1 MVANDRRFALVLG
14 GILLAAILILMGL
27 IGRLSLRAEE
37 HRPRPSGFVLP
48 QKHKSTLTRSEQRGR
63 VLYEYYCALCHG
75 KRGAADGF
83 NSFTLSKLPKKH
95 TDATYMATLSDTQ
108 IQLIIRE
115 GGAALGL
122 SPESPPWGGVL
133 ADREILDLTAF
144 IRTLSR
150 AGGEG
155 KSHDAMGL

>member
-1 MVANDRRFALVLG
+1 MMVVNDRRFVLVLC
-14 GILLAAILILMGL
+14 GILLVPLFILMGL
-27 IGRLSLRAEE
+27 TGRLSFSSEE
-37 HRPRPSGFVLP
+37 SGPRPSGFVLP

-83 NSFTLSKLPKKH
+83 NSSTLDKLPKKH

-115 GGAALGL
+115 GGPALGL
-122 SPESPPWGGVL
+122 SPATPPWGGVL
-133 ADREILDLTAF
+133 TDREISDLTAF
-144 IRTLSR
+144 IRTLSQT
-150 AGGEG
+150 GGG
-155 KSHDAMGL
+155 R